1 MGFFPI
7 FVRVI
12 IAHNMTRLAFLISA
26 HTDPQQ
32 LCRLVKSL
40 PETAQFFIHV
50 DAKSDI
56 KPFQSLLAD
65 CSRAHFVAPR
75 VDVMWG
81 SIGVVDSQ
89 MAMIHATL
97 NAGQPRSEERRVG
110 KECRSR
116 WSPYH

>member
-56 KPFQSLLAD
+56 KDRKSTRLNSSHANISYAVFCLKKKKI
-65 CSRAHFVAPR
+65 HIYN
-75 VDVMWG
+75 VMYNT
-81 SIGVVDSQ
+81 
-89 MAMIHATL
+89 HTY
-97 NAGQPRSEERRVG
+97 NTNT
-110 KECRSR
+110 
-116 WSPYH
+116 